1 MDSDIEAVRQVVE
14 SSLLAYPW
22 GQREM
27 AAVDAISRLAARLA
41 PVDVAEFEGHTP
53 GPWVWDPEDPD
64 LDVDHG
70 YDLVG
75 GPQRETIADDGSQGG
90 EYRRV
95 LHPNTP
101 NGRLIAAAPDM
112 LRKLTEARA
121 RIATLEGILG
131 EVVSEFG
138 CSIEQYHKNG
148 PDFTFKDGTEVF
160 AASTLLDREE
170 LIDKARAELCSPHPV
185 PVKAPYRVTKE
196 KST

>member
-1 MDSDIEAVRQVVE
+1 MDSDIEAVRKALDWPNKTATE
-14 SSLLAYPW
+14 T
-22 GQREM
+22 GN
-27 AAVDAISRLAARLA
+27 AALFRLAARLA

-121 RIATLEGILG
+121 RIATLDGVLDMLAGQRVRDALG
-131 EVVSEFG
+131 
-138 CSIEQYHKNG
+138 
-148 PDFTFKDGTEVF
+148 
-160 AASTLLDREE
+160 
-170 LIDKARAELCSPHPV
+170 RAHPV
-185 PVKAPYRVTKE
+185 PVKATEEP
-196 KST
+196 ST